1 MKEIHVAFLPVFS
14 RIGSFTVDG
23 IKYINDN
30 FKYEESAPASPNHE
44 QSKSANTTSASGCQG
59 HCTTAFEKVQEGDAL

>member
-1 MKEIHVAFLPVFS
+1 MKEIHVAFPPVFS

-44 QSKSANTTSASGCQG
+44 QSKDARSTTGTGCRD
-59 HCTTAFEKVQEGDAL
+59 HCTTAAGGKQ